1 MAFLSGAQAND
12 GGGQQDNY
20 WPMPKF
26 YFSVDI
32 GDDTDISFQEVS
44 GLNIETDLVEY
55 RHGNSSTFSLIKM
68 PGLMKY
74 QDIELKRGV
83 FADDNALFELIDQ
96 IALNTYT
103 RVAVQIR
110 LLDETETAR
119 VTWDLVNA
127 FVSKIT
133 PTDLNSQTSD
143 AAIESMTIVHEGL
156 TIT

>member
-1 MAFLSGAQAND
+1 MAFVSGVPSPGT
-12 GGGQQDNY
+12 GGEQDQY

-44 GLNIETDLVEY
+44 GLNIETDVVEY
-55 RHGNSSTFSLIKM
+55 RHGNSPTHSVIKM

-83 FADDNALFELIDQ
+83 FADDHTFYELISQ
-96 IALNTYT
+96 IKLNTYT

-110 LLDETETAR
+110 LLDELDAPR
-119 VTWDLVNA
+119 VTWDLLNA

-143 AAIESMTIVHEGL
+143 AGIESMTIVHEGL
-156 TIT
+156 TIS